1 VTAAS
6 QKSEVKEKSVFPD
19 FAVGCQLSIDRQLPQ
34 LGLINFLKQLV
45 SGAVV
50 DRASDTPG

>member
-6 QKSEVKEKSVFPD
+6 QKSEVKETSVFPD

-34 LGLINFLKQLV
+34 LGQLGLINFLKQLGFW
-45 SGAVV
+45 S
-50 DRASDTPG
+50 RS